1 MIAKK
6 HKGQRLL
13 EIDNVHV
20 ADCGPPPSLDAT
32 DKYVGYFE
40 NPHGEQWVFIGDSK
54 TGKAVIRGGD
64 CGWETGYE
72 VSLKS
77 PCPHAILNDPE
88 KMWIISCFMAMTHTL
103 FDEVVANYDEAA
115 KRLVQEARKN
125 LKD

>member
-6 HKGQRLL
+6 HNGQRLL

-20 ADCGPPPSLDAT
+20 ADCGPPPSLDAA
-32 DKYVGYFE
+32 DKYVRYFE
-40 NPHGEQWVFIGDSK
+40 NPNREQWVFIGDSK

-64 CGWETGYE
+64 CGWETGYD

-77 PCPHAILNDPE
+77 PCPNAILNDPE
-88 KMWIISCFMAMTHTL
+88 KMWIITCFMAMTHTP
-103 FDEVVANYDEAA
+103 FDEVVANYNQAA
-115 KRLVQEARKN
+115 KRLVQAARKK